1 MPEDEEIVPP
11 SKLWVLIADD
21 NARGAEEWAI
31 AISDLN
37 GIPWVWWKS
46 VTWEGKVTLQQTE
59 LRGVPATVARQE
71 PICLAEE
78 LPITEEDMF
87 KWSSAWVKEQRTGH
101 DSMGE
106 DFVRVMWDKIC
117 RRCNVEEEVRLEALG
132 KMDAASLT
140 YQRRIQR

>member
-1 MPEDEEIVPP
+1 MPEDEEVVPP
-11 SKLWVLIADD
+11 SKVWVLIADD

-37 GIPWVWWKS
+37 GIPWVWWKP

-59 LRGVPATVARQE
+59 LRGVPATVVRQE

-78 LPITEEDMF
+78 LPITQQDMF
-87 KWSSAWVKEQRTGH
+87 KWSSAWVKEQRTGQ
-101 DSMGE
+101 
-106 DFVRVMWDKIC
+106 DFVRVMWDETC
-117 RRCNVEEEVRLEALG
+117 RHYNVEEEVRLEGLR

-140 YQRRIQR
+140 YQSRIQR